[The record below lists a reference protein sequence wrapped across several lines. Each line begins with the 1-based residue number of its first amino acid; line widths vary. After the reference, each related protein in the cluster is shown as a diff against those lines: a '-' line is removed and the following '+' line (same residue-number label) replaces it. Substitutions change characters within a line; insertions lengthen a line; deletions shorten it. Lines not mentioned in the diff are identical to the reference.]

1 MLDLY
6 LTLRNVTSQL
16 FITSINLMPQGTSG
30 RVVID
35 LDPEFKEKLYSVLKD
50 NGLSMKEW
58 FLQHATAYCD
68 SHLEPQLDFNGRSKK
83 AIPAASNS

>member
-1 MLDLY
+1 
-6 LTLRNVTSQL
+6 
-16 FITSINLMPQGTSG
+16 MPQGTSG

-58 FLQHATAYCD
+58 FLTQASQYCD
-68 SHLEPQLDFNGRSKK
+68 NQLQPQLDFEGSSSDTAKS
-83 AIPAASNS
+83 AARTI